1 MLNSQLHATPRKCR
15 ALANN
20 GARARPRIANRSLP
34 SQPDLPQFDI
44 KRSKRQYTT
53 HDAGAEDK
61 AVAEGDAEEDAEDIV
76 AVASHRI
83 MPDVHRRTGRATET
97 TWRKISY
104 PYRQEGTISMRS
116 IARVGTTT
124 WTVR

>member
-53 HDAGAEDK
+53 HDAGAE
-61 AVAEGDAEEDAEDIV
+61 GDAEEDAEDIV
-76 AVASHRI
+76 AVASHKT
-83 MPDVHRRTGRATET
+83 MLDVHRRTSRAAET
-97 TWRKISY
+97 IWRKISY